1 MRKESLEFLREL
13 IEAPSPSGYEQP
25 AARVVRRW
33 MEPVADEVR
42 TDVHGNTICVLN
54 PRGKIRIMLSGH
66 CDQIGFMV
74 KYITDEGYIYFAA
87 IGGFD
92 ENLIAGHRVVIHTA
106 SGPVPGVVGKKPIHL
121 MEAEERKKTTEIK
134 QLWIDIGAKNRKEA
148 EKVVSIGDPVTF
160 DLALTHLR
168 NDRIVA
174 TGFDDKMGT
183 FVVMEAMR
191 LLTKQKSRLQAAVYS
206 VATVQEEIGL
216 RGAKTSAWG
225 IDPHVGIACDV
236 DFASDYPTIEKTLV
250 GDVRLGRGPVIARGA
265 NINPMVYELLTR
277 AAKAGKIPYQVSG
290 APRATGTDANFIQLT
305 RAGVAA
311 GLVSVPNRYMHT
323 TVEVISTADLE
334 NAAKLLAAFILKVT
348 PRTDFIPR

>member
-1 MRKESLEFLREL
+1 
-13 IEAPSPSGYEQP
+13 
-25 AARVVRRW
+25 

-54 PRGKIRIMLSGH
+54 PRGKVRVMLSGH

-74 KYITDEGYIYFAA
+74 KYITEEGYLYFAA

-92 ENLIAGHRVVIHTA
+92 ENLIAGHRVVIHTS
-106 SGPVPGVVGKKPIHL
+106 SGPVPGVIGKKPIHL
-121 MEAEERKKTTEIK
+121 MDPEERKKTTEIK

-148 EKVVSIGDPVTF
+148 EKVVAIGDPVTF

-191 LLTKQKSRLQAAVYS
+191 LLTKHRRGLQAAVYS

-250 GDVRLGRGPVIARGA
+250 GDVRLGKGPVIARGA
-265 NINPMVYELLTR
+265 NINPMVYELMTK
-277 AAKAGKIPYQVSG
+277 AAKAAKIPYQVSG

-323 TVEVISTADLE
+323 TVEVISTVDLE
-334 NAAKLLAAFILKVT
+334 NAAKLLASFILRVT
-348 PRTDFIPR
+348 PKTDFIPR